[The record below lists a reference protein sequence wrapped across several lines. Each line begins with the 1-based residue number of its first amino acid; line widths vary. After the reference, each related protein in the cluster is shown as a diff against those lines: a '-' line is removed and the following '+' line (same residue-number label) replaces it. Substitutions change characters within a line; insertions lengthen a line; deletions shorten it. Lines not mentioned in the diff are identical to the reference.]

1 MTKMNKADMRAT
13 AVKKALEM
21 VQFPDTA
28 EPSGKNARSIPVEV
42 EGEEIW
48 VEFVATGKQW
58 YNTEKTKAF
67 DPFTKQEEWD
77 DTIALR
83 KKAEERRQKKKAEK
97 LARQQAKREQA
108 KKNKGKVIIEQE

>member
-1 MTKMNKADMRAT
+1 MAKMNKADMRAL

-21 VQFPDTA
+21 VQFPETA
-28 EPSGKNARSIPVEV
+28 EPSGRNALSIPVEV

-67 DPFTKQEEWD
+67 DPFEKQGEWD
-77 DTIALR
+77 DTLSL
-83 KKAEERRQKKKAEK
+83 RQKASEDRERKKAEK

-108 KKNKGKVIIEQE
+108 EKNKGKVILG